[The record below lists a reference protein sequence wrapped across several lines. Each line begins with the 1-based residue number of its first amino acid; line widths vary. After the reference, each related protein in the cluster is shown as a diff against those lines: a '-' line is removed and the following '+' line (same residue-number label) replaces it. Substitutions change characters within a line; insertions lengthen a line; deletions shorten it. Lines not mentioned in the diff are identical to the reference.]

1 MLLGGMSSEMKI
13 ISDEGAHYCGVRLVS
28 SPSPP
33 SEMAVI
39 QGHQPASPPLE
50 EELPIYT
57 IPFSPHE
64 QTEVA
69 HLTPIPAMAR
79 AGNVEWLVLRLRVRD

>member
-13 ISDEGAHYCGVRLVS
+13 TSDEGAHYCGVRLVS

-50 EELPIYT
+50 AKLPIYT

-64 QTEVA
+64 QTEVGCPFN
-69 HLTPIPAMAR
+69 TYTGYGESR
-79 AGNVEWLVLRLRVRD
+79 